1 MWFEGAGCVVAE
13 VWFGLLW
20 INEVV
25 RNHDPVPFLA
35 MSSRQLLPRLLQRAS
50 RLVTANTTS
59 HIAHRNLIPARAS
72 LPHQYEPPT
81 FVSVLG
87 SRTLSTCSLFPSSA
101 RVLVPGSRN
110 GLQLATRE
118 VGFTPADHT
127 YAQQRRTLT
136 KLKKTKIKAYSSYKK
151 RFRGMANGEYKR
163 WRSGKQHNAH
173 SKTNKQKRQLRRP
186 SIAPLALAKVMKKL
200 NFMGW
205 KNFWFA
211 VVGLFSAIRGCWKTD
226 TLLALLSGE
235 FTLLLVPAF

>member
-1 MWFEGAGCVVAE
+1 
-13 VWFGLLW
+13 
-20 INEVV
+20 
-25 RNHDPVPFLA
+25 

-173 SKTNKQKRQLRRP
+173 SKAIKFTVLCYSGGSAEQCSDRAATSVDEMAQRSSHPNGQLGKGRCGGMAGRDLVFRKC
-186 SIAPLALAKVMKKL
+186 A
-200 NFMGW
+200 
-205 KNFWFA
+205 
-211 VVGLFSAIRGCWKTD
+211 
-226 TLLALLSGE
+226 GE
-235 FTLLLVPAF
+235 RN